1 MTGKG
6 KTAVVYGGSS
16 NEREVSLHSGEAVAL
31 ALKSK
36 GYDVA
41 LLDFADSDFISK
53 ITEFKP
59 ESAFLALHGA
69 GGEDGIVQ
77 GILEYLHIPYI
88 GSGIMSS
95 ALSMNKDASKRFYA
109 EAGLSVPESA
119 LVTSADS
126 ADFENIFESFGGSVV
141 VKAVDEGSAR
151 NVYICE
157 NKPDFLQA
165 AGKLAEKNAPFLI
178 EKFVPGREVTVGILD
193 DGEKITALP
202 IIEIIPKNKFY
213 DYESKYDQGGAVHV
227 CPAQLSDE
235 TARKCKDYA
244 VAAHKALGCD
254 GVSRSDFIID
264 SDGEPWILE
273 TNTLPG
279 LTSTSLLPDAARAA
293 GMSFADL
300 CETILKTASLKSN
313 L

>member
-1 MTGKG
+1 MTSKSR
-6 KTAVVYGGSS
+6 TAVVYGGSS

-36 GYDVA
+36 GYDVV
-41 LLDFADSDFISK
+41 LLDFADADFINK
-53 ITEFKP
+53 ITELKP
-59 ESAFLALHGA
+59 EAAFLALHGA

-77 GILEYLHIPYI
+77 GLLEYLRIPYT
-88 GSGIMSS
+88 GSGVMSS
-95 ALSMNKDASKRFYA
+95 ALSMNKDSSKRFYA
-109 EAGLSVPESA
+109 EAGLFVPESA
-119 LVTSADS
+119 LVTSANSD
-126 ADFENIFESFGGSVV
+126 DFESIFESFGGSVV

-151 NVYICE
+151 DVYICD
-157 NKPDFLQA
+157 NLPDFMQA
-165 AGKLAEKNAPFLI
+165 ASKLAQKSAPFLI
-178 EKFVPGREVTVGILD
+178 EKFVSGREVTVGVLD
-193 DGEKITALP
+193 DGENITALP
-202 IIEIIPKNKFY
+202 VIEIIPKNKFY

-227 CPAQLSDE
+227 CPAQLPDE
-235 TARKCKDYA
+235 VTKKCLDHA

-254 GVSRSDFIID
+254 GVSRTDFIID

-279 LTSTSLLPDAARAA
+279 MTSTSLLPDAAKAV

-300 CETILKTASLKSN
+300 CEMILKTASLKSN